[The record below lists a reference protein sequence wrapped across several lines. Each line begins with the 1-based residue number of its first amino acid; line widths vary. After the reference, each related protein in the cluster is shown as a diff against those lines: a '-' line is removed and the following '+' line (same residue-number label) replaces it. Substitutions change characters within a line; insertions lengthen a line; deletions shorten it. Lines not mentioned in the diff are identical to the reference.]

1 MRHAEIAKAPSELG
15 KDADK
20 AQRLAV
26 IIKRIKE
33 TNAQGIQRRLCFARA
48 AQHRERDHR
57 HHHQGDEHHKAL
69 HKIRPAHGKKAAEKR
84 VDQNDSHTNHKS
96 ERIIQPEYGGKQL
109 SARRETG
116 GRIN

>member
-33 TNAQGIQRRLCFARA
+33 TNAQESSAAFASPGR
-48 AQHRERDHR
+48 QHSECDHG
-57 HHHQGDEHHKAL
+57 HHHQEMSIIKPCT
-69 HKIRPAHGKKAAEKR
+69 KS
-84 VDQNDSHTNHKS
+84 VQHT
-96 ERIIQPEYGGKQL
+96 
-109 SARRETG
+109 ARKPPK
-116 GRIN
+116 NV